1 VQQVR
6 LIADESAAP
15 KLVPLLRDKSP
26 LVVDAAA
33 ATMVSIGSGA
43 ENSLKKAMAGAE
55 GHAKTAIEHALNQLG

>member
-1 VQQVR
+1 
-6 LIADESAAP
+6 
-15 KLVPLLRDKSP
+15 